1 MTRGKITYLDG
12 IRLHR
17 ALTAGVRQLLSRQGH
32 LNRINVFPIPD
43 GDTGTNLSFT
53 LLFILD
59 NTSRRVQVHA
69 GRTAVA
75 IADAALDGARGCSGV
90 ILAQFFQ
97 GFSDSCADLHQ
108 LNVPQFTQATETG
121 YEYAYQALSE
131 PVDGTILSVIKAT
144 VDGFKERT
152 REGVNDFMLLLKET
166 MGRAEEA
173 LRRTPEQLEILRKRG
188 VVDAGG
194 QGFVYILRGMLDFVM
209 RGSLR
214 SRWRP
219 EKILPSAELPEP
231 VLARPAAGTDLRY
244 CTECLVLG
252 RDIPRNKLREA
263 IMGLGDSL
271 ILGGSKER
279 VRLHIHTNEPQ
290 AVFDTVRTYGQL
302 TDEKVDDMQRQTAT
316 ARTAR
321 KGVAVVTDSTA
332 DIPVELI
339 EAYDIHV
346 VPLKLHFGNKG
357 YIDKVSITPD
367 EFFQELAI
375 NPHHPHTSQPT
386 PGDFWRT
393 YQFLASHYDSIVS
406 LHVSRAL
413 SGTLQSA
420 ENATRRLPDAHISV
434 LDCNNAT
441 VGLGLIAV
449 SAAKVAMEGKS
460 HEEVLSVARAA
471 VNQTVFYAVVKD
483 LSSVVRGGRV
493 PPAYKV
499 IADVLRAV
507 LVLSMT
513 AKGKV
518 KLAGVFFGR
527 RDTTRGLAKWVA
539 RHIDLDQT
547 YDVFISHSQ
556 SFEEAQRLAGLL
568 PELGL
573 RINQLHITD
582 TGAVIGAHAGSG
594 SLILAV
600 QPVRISRKGIPQG
613 DPFGIGLA

>member
-17 ALTAGVRQLLSRQGH
+17 ALTAGVRLVLSRQDH
-32 LNRINVFPIPD
+32 LNRINVFPVPD

-53 LLFILD
+53 LLSILD
-59 NTSRRVQVHA
+59 NTNRRVQVHA

-97 GFSDSCADLHQ
+97 GFSDSCARLRR
-108 LNVPQFTQATETG
+108 LTVKQFTLAAETG
-121 YEYAYQALSE
+121 YEYSLQALSE
-131 PVDGTILSVIKAT
+131 PVEGTILSVIKAT
-144 VDGFKERT
+144 VESFKERT
-152 REGVNDFMLLLKET
+152 REGVSDFMLLLKET
-166 MGRAEEA
+166 MDRAEEA
-173 LRRTPEQLEILRKRG
+173 LRRTPEQLEVLRKRG

-194 QGFVYILRGMLDFVM
+194 QGFVYILRGMLDFIT
-209 RGSLR
+209 RGSIR

-219 EKILPSAELPEP
+219 EEVLPSAELPEP
-231 VLARPAAGTDLRY
+231 VLARPTANTDLRY
-244 CTECLVLG
+244 CTECLVIG
-252 RDIPRNKLREA
+252 HDIPRNRLREA
-263 IMGLGDSL
+263 VMGLGNSL
-271 ILGGSKER
+271 VLGGSKER
-279 VRLHIHTNEPQ
+279 VRLHIHADEPQ
-290 AVFDTVRTYGQL
+290 AVFDVIRTYGQL
-302 TDEKVDDMQRQTAT
+302 AGEKVHDMQRQTAT

-332 DIPVELI
+332 DIPAELI
-339 EAYDIHV
+339 EPYDIHV

-357 YIDKVSITPD
+357 YVDKVSITPD
-367 EFFQELAI
+367 EFFQELAT

-393 YQFLASHYDSIVS
+393 YQFLASHYNRIVS
-406 LHVSRAL
+406 LHVPRVL

-420 ENATRRLPDAHISV
+420 ENAARRLPDAHITV
-434 LDCNNAT
+434 LDGYNAT

-449 SAAKVAMEGKS
+449 SAGKAAMEGKS
-460 HEEVLSVARAA
+460 HEEVVAVARAA
-471 VNQTVFYAVVKD
+471 IEQTVFYAVVKD

-493 PPAYKV
+493 PPLYKT
-499 IADVLRAV
+499 IGDVLRVV

-513 AKGKV
+513 TKGKV

-539 RHIDLDQT
+539 RHVDLEQT
-547 YDVFISHSQ
+547 YDIFISHSQ
-556 SFEEAQRLAGLL
+556 SQEEAQRLAGLL

-573 RINQLHITD
+573 RISQVHITD

-594 SLILAV
+594 SLILAL
-600 QPVRISRKGIPQG
+600 QPA
-613 DPFGIGLA
+613 GLI